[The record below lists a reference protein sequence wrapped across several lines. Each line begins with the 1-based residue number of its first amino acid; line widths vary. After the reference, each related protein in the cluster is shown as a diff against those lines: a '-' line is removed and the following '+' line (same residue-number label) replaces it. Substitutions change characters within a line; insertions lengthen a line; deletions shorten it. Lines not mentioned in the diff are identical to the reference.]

1 VEAKPMGLLYFR
13 GDTHPNW
20 LGSYFLYK
28 SIITEMGFAFI
39 PLNEF
44 LPSVACYEGDLLD
57 NMSENERHD
66 FLARVTHSSFGLDIT
81 IQLALINPKANFIG
95 DDGYTDFS
103 RETRVYT
110 NTDTTLQKAVI
121 FLDSTSQFMAPW
133 LAEHFSRCVCIWH
146 RGDVVQKVIERENPD
161 IIFQI
166 MAERFVWSY
175 AKRGALNIPLV

>member
-1 VEAKPMGLLYFR
+1 MGLLYFR
-13 GDTHPNW
+13 GDTHPNL

-44 LPSVACYEGDLLD
+44 LPSLAGYDGDLLD
-57 NMSENERHD
+57 NMSEKERND
-66 FLARVTHSSFGLDIT
+66 FLARVTHSPFGLDIA

-95 DDGYTDFS
+95 DDGYADFS

-110 NTDTTLQKAVI
+110 NANTTLQKAVI

-146 RGDVVQKVIERENPD
+146 QGDMVQRVIERESPD

-175 AKRGALNIPLV
+175 PKRWALSRPLA